1 MTFEVQFDLD
11 DKSFVLHDT
20 SAAAAEAA
28 AERAE
33 AAVEELSHFATEIY
47 VDGTALVI
55 NTGLADGNEVSY

>member
-11 DKSFVLHDT
+11 DKSLVLHDT

-33 AAVEELSHFATEIY
+33 AAVSEISDIATEIY
-47 VDGTALVI
+47 VDGTSLVI
-55 NTGLADGNEVSY
+55 NTGIEDGNEVSY

>member
-1 MTFEVQFDLD
+1 MTFDVEFQID
-11 DKSFVLHDT
+11 DKSFTLNET

-33 AAVEELSHFATEIY
+33 AAVEELSDIAAEIY